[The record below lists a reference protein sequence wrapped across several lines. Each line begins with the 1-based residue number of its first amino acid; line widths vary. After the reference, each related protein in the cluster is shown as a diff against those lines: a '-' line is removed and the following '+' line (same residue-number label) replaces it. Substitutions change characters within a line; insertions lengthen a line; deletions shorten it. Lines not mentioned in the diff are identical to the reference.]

1 MTPADAERFG
11 VQDRDVVEVAI
22 DSDGRD
28 LIFGDV
34 LIRVKESYALEMHID
49 TDEANA
55 AEIKPGQI
63 GSLAATAKTGRLRR
77 RNTEFDQRYSS

>member
-1 MTPADAERFG
+1 MVLFHLETSIVCDK
-11 VQDRDVVEVAI
+11 DVVEVKI

-28 LIFGDV
+28 LIFADV
-34 LIRVKESYALEMHID
+34 LVRVKSTYALEMHID

-63 GSLAATAKTGRLRR
+63 GTLAETDFSAQLRLRSV
-77 RNTEFDQRYSS
+77 NYQ